1 MRGLVLILSLLF
13 LLPACAA
20 SPQPGEYMRTT
31 SADDRWSVGVEHP
44 VFATPA
50 AGTAACE
57 EDPSVETAVQSA
69 DMPSSHI
76 GFRLIAGASE
86 EDALRVAGCLEDSLS
101 SGTISISSPKP

>member
-20 SPQPGEYMRTT
+20 SPQPNEYMRTI

-44 VFATPA
+44 VFATSA
-50 AGTAACE
+50 AGTACE
-57 EDPSVETAVQSA
+57 DDLSVETAVQSA
-69 DMPSSHI
+69 DMPSSHV

-86 EDALRVAGCLEDSLS
+86 ADALRVAACLEESLS